1 MKNSNEKLAILLL
14 QAKDDKVLIV
24 AGSKNTNIK
33 AGDWIKNIAPI
44 VGGGGG
50 EDLTSLS
57 SWWKRCNK
65 SWRCKNCC
73 KL

>member
-1 MKNSNEKLAILLL
+1 MKNANEKLAILLL

-44 VGGGGG
+44 VG
-50 EDLTSLS
+50 EVHFKKVASYDTLRQMLEM
-57 SWWKRCNK
+57 K
-65 SWRCKNCC
+65 
-73 KL
+73 